1 MTSAG
6 TKRELVS
13 LIVDLLAHSQ
23 VLVDFHCEDSIN
35 ERYVCVDSYGVIR
48 IELCRGRYTLSL

>member
-6 TKRELVS
+6 TKREWVS

-23 VLVDFHCEDSIN
+23 VLVDFHYEDSIN
-35 ERYVCVDSYGVIR
+35 ERYVSGALHP
-48 IELCRGRYTLSL
+48 ESLTYTHTIQINLK